1 MTCKGV
7 PLATSLL
14 VLVPETSG
22 FTPARLRLVIIRI
35 DVKHLDVDHPRLR
48 PFDHLSEELHKL
60 LAGVPGGG
68 LANTLPDCVSS
79 AAYSD
84 NVP

>member
-1 MTCKGV
+1 
-7 PLATSLL
+7 
-14 VLVPETSG
+14 
-22 FTPARLRLVIIRI
+22 
-35 DVKHLDVDHPRLR
+35 VDHPRLR